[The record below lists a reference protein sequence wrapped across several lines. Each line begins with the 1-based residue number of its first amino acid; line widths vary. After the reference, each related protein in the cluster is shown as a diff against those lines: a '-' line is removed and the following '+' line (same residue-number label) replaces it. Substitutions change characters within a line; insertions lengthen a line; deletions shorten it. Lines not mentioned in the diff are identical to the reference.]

1 MSSDVKM
8 RADDISTKF
17 FDAFSLFYKCH
28 IIYDSNNLLTDEKM
42 TELGKYIKF
51 I

>member
-1 MSSDVKM
+1 MKM
-8 RADDISTKF
+8 RVDDISTKF
-17 FDAFSLFYKCH
+17 FDPFSLFYKCH
-28 IIYDSNNLLTDEKM
+28 IIYDRNNLTDEKI